1 MTEIKRKL
9 YKRGSSFETTIPMPL
24 LFAIDKSK
32 KHNVI
37 FKFDDSKNKWYVE
50 FEKIEEDKKEAR
62 EGKPSKPQESET
74 KKVFGVSSRKQSK
87 IPEESD
93 EEGS

>member
-32 KHNVI
+32 KYNVI
-37 FKFDDSKNKWYVE
+37 FKFDENSNRWYVE
-50 FEKIEEDKKEAR
+50 FGEIEQMEKEE
-62 EGKPSKPQESET
+62 
-74 KKVFGVSSRKQSK
+74 
-87 IPEESD
+87 
-93 EEGS
+93 